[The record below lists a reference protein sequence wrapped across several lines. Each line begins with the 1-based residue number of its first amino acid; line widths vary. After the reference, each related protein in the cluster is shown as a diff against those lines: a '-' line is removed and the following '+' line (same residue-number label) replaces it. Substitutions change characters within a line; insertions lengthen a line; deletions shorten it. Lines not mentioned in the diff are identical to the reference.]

1 MSKSVLKISD
11 DLALPLEA
19 VTNTFAIMGQRGSG
33 KTHTATVMVEEML
46 KAGQPVCI
54 YDPTGAWFGLKTS
67 ANGKSPGFPVVI
79 FGGEHADIPLEDSA
93 GAVVARF
100 VIEKRTPAV
109 LDCSLMRK
117 GARVSF
123 MADFLEELYHR
134 NREPIHFVADEA
146 HTIAPMTLAKTGR
159 DDFPAARTLGAME
172 DIVLQ
177 GRRRGLGITVI
188 SQRPALVHTNVR
200 TQCGTLVAM
209 RLMGP
214 HDLKAIKQWTDAHGT
229 EEQAEQLLSSLATLK
244 TGDGWVW
251 SPSWLNVFKRT
262 HFRSRETFD
271 SSATPEVG
279 KRVIAPKVIA
289 KVDLDAL
296 GDEIRA
302 TIERAKAD
310 DPKALRAELAKVK
323 TELQRLNNAKPV
335 TETKVVKEPIIT
347 DAQMKEFTSAV
358 KLMESAG
365 KERIAAAEELAS
377 SGRELIQKAGE
388 FAQAMARAT
397 NAPRPAPVA
406 IRQPVA
412 RPSPNLGPI
421 HNVMAGGEI
430 SGPERRILNAIA
442 WFESIGVVPPAQ
454 PAVAFLAGYTYGGGG
469 FNNPKGAL
477 RSKGLIRYVGDG
489 LELTDEGK
497 GLAVYPEL
505 SPTNAELH
513 RKVLEILPN
522 PEQRILKPL
531 LERYPDAIN
540 NEDLAHAAG
549 YKFGTGGFNNPRG
562 RLRTLG
568 LIEYRERRRCGTID
582 PFPSR

>member
-1 MSKSVLKISD
+1 VSKSLKISD
-11 DLALPLEA
+11 ELSLPVDA
-19 VTNTFAIMGQRGSG
+19 VTQAVGWLGRRGSG
-33 KTHTATVMVEEML
+33 KTYGATKLAELLQGANAQFV
-46 KAGQPVCI
+46 AIDPV
-54 YDPTGAWFGLKTS
+54 GVWWGLRLA
-67 ANGKSPGFPVVI
+67 ANGKDPGLDIPI
-79 FGGEHADIPLEDSA
+79 FGGLHGDIPLEATA
-93 GAVVARF
+93 GAMLAD
-100 VIEKRTPAV
+100 VIVDRGISAV
-109 LDCSLMRK
+109 LD
-117 GARVSF
+117 VSQF
-123 MADFLEELYHR
+123 EAD
-134 NREPIHFVADEA
+134 ADRTRFA
-146 HTIAPMTLAKTGR
+146 T
-159 DDFPAARTLGAME
+159 DFAARFFHRKKSVQSAVHVFVEEAQEFIPQNIQRGEEKMLHAWQRMIRLG
-172 DIVLQ
+172 
-177 GRRRGLGITVI
+177 RNFGIGVSLI
-188 SQRPALVHTNVR
+188 SQRPQDVNKKALNQTECLFCFQL
-200 TQCGTLVAM
+200 T
-209 RLMGP
+209 GP
-214 HDLKAIKQWTDAHGT
+214 QERKAVEDWVSDKGLKDDLGRILPELRQGRAH
-229 EEQAEQLLSSLATLK
+229 
-244 TGDGWVW
+244 VW
-251 SPSWLNVFKRT
+251 SPVWLEIN
-262 HFRSRETFD
+262 REVLIAEKWTFAAG
-271 SSATPEVG
+271 ST
-279 KRVIAPKVIA
+279 PKVGARPVETRPLAPIEMEKLRTDMA
-289 KVDLDAL
+289 
-296 GDEIRA
+296 A

-323 TELQRLNNAKPV
+323 AELQRLANAKP
-335 TETKVVKEPIIT
+335 ETKVVKEPIIT

-406 IRQPVA
+406 IRQPAA

-568 LIEYRERRRCGTID
+568 LIEYRDGGVAARSIL
-582 PFPSR
+582 FPQDKLAAG

>member
-1 MSKSVLKISD
+1 MSKSVLTISD
-11 DLALPLEA
+11 DLSLPLEA

-200 TQCGTLVAM
+200 TQCGTLIAM

-323 TELQRLNNAKPV
+323 AELQRLNNAKPV

-388 FAQAMARAT
+388 FAQAMVRAT

-412 RPSPNLGPI
+412 RPAQRIDRKAVTADGT
-421 HNVMAGGEI
+421 
-430 SGPERRILNAIA
+430 PERLPIGERKILTACA
-442 WFESIGVVPPAQ
+442 QYPEGVTREQLTV
-454 PAVAFLAGYTYGGGG
+454 LTGYKRSSRDAYIQRLREKEYVDYGG
-469 FNNPKGAL
+469 AE
-477 RSKGLIRYVGDG
+477 LIATPTGVAAIGDFEPLPVGDSLREFWLAKLPIG
-489 LELTDEGK
+489 ERAILEQLVASYPQGVDRKALSESTGYQRSSRDAYLQRMNAKRLIQVVGRGEVKAADE
-497 GLAVYPEL
+497 L
-505 SPTNAELH
+505 
-513 RKVLEILPN
+513 
-522 PEQRILKPL
+522 
-531 LERYPDAIN
+531 
-540 NEDLAHAAG
+540 
-549 YKFGTGGFNNPRG
+549 FG
-562 RLRTLG
+562 
-568 LIEYRERRRCGTID
+568 
-582 PFPSR
+582 